1 MKKIILVPLGAT
13 HGQNTNEVFKA
24 PLHAEAVEKVIG
36 NLSSDIKSRI
46 AKAFVDMSGEDYL
59 DHVRKALK
67 IAGKEN
73 LFSKEVS
80 TNINSELNNL
90 SSENCPSVSSPFKK
104 QSFNLKSNSDFI
116 DFSNEAKQKGHPVM
130 LISMGDSDSATPI
143 PNDEDF
149 KNMYQDGIV
158 VLSKQQAKIFV
169 DNKIAKVFTNHEAA
183 DKNLK
188 KSGIRTEFKKGEK
201 LVNFF
206 K

>member
-59 DHVRKALK
+59 DHVKKALE

-80 TNINSELNNL
+80 TNINFELNNL
-90 SSENCPSVSSPFKK
+90 SSENCPTVSSPFKK
-104 QSFNLKSNSDFI
+104 NNALN
-116 DFSNEAKQKGHPVM
+116 
-130 LISMGDSDSATPI
+130 
-143 PNDEDF
+143 
-149 KNMYQDGIV
+149 
-158 VLSKQQAKIFV
+158 
-169 DNKIAKVFTNHEAA
+169 
-183 DKNLK
+183 
-188 KSGIRTEFKKGEK
+188 
-201 LVNFF
+201 
-206 K
+206 